1 MKNDVFK
8 VLAEE
13 LVPYLM
19 PYFENKLKDELSSIS
34 RQSDDNSLLTKKQ
47 VMSKL
52 QISAMTLWRMEK
64 DGVLVSVRLGGKVMY
79 RLDDINKTFK

>member
-64 DGVLVSVRLGGKVMY
+64 DGVLVPVRLGGKVMY